1 MMIFID
7 TSAFFALLD
16 RDDDYHE
23 AAKNAWVEILSRE
36 NTLVTS
42 NYVLVE
48 TFALL
53 QNRLGMSA
61 VRAFQGDLSPFFN
74 VEFVNLETHRSGTSA
89 LLAAAK
95 RNLSLVD
102 CVSFELMV
110 TLGIKTAFAFDA
122 HFKDAG
128 FQVRPSVGLRRAG
141 SDSSS

>member
-1 MMIFID
+1 MNIFID

-16 RDDDYHE
+16 RDDDNQE
-23 AAKNAWVEILSRE
+23 AAKNVWARILSAG

-48 TFALL
+48 TLALL
-53 QNRLGMSA
+53 QNRLGMTA
-61 VRAFQGDLSPFFN
+61 VRAFQEDLFPILN

-95 RNLSLVD
+95 RDLSLVD
-102 CVSFELMV
+102 CVSFELMR

-122 HFKDAG
+122 HFKEAG
-128 FQVRPSVGLRRAG
+128 FLAMP
-141 SDSSS
+141 